1 MRAFP
6 TLIVGL
12 LVSVGPTTLG
22 QDAQPPEDL
31 EQQIEAAQARIAET
45 EARIVE
51 LTQQREKSR
60 DRFREKFAAA
70 AVALAR
76 RIQAEGDEA
85 EARRQL
91 EIVVADYS
99 GTKGAEDAATML
111 AGMKDDEGPQ
121 IVTKRWKEVFPRGK
135 SSIKN
140 LTDLEFEG
148 EGDKNVI
155 RDFKPDG
162 RIIES
167 DGTLRLESG
176 RSGAIRIAQDA
187 LSCEMILDTVMG
199 DTGNWF
205 LLIGWDGQNGYLM
218 ESVTLRT
225 SAVWLV
231 SEVREGKIGIR
242 KKHSDVHIP
251 PGPYRVSLTIDQG
264 AMTLKMGRNIIINH
278 VAMPNY
284 RSGDIIAGVAPN
296 QYGTKALKIGRI
308 AMRSTAIKEGE
319 ANAVPKGLP
328 TARILW
334 VSQLGF
340 FQKLHDARWIEA
352 TQDGRLVVY
361 DEADRLENYVE
372 LSRQGAT
379 VRLYA
384 DRCDVRFPK
393 QDFNETQRGGWAK
406 GIGDDAP

>member
-231 SEVREGKIGIR
+231 AEVREGKIGTR
-242 KKHSDVHIP
+242 KKHSDAHLTA
-251 PGPYRVSLTIDQG
+251 GPHRVSLMIDDG
-264 AMTLKMGRNIIINH
+264 AMTLKVGRALIINH
-278 VAMPNY
+278 IAMPNY
-284 RSGDIIAGVAPN
+284 KSGDIIAGVAPN
-296 QYGTKALKIGRI
+296 QYGTKTLTIGRI
-308 AMRSTAIKEGE
+308 AMRSTAVKDDEKDP
-319 ANAVPKGLP
+319 PKGLP
-328 TARILW
+328 TSRILW
-334 VSQLGF
+334 VSNVGF
-340 FQKLHDARWIEA
+340 FQKLHNDRWVE
-352 TQDGRLVVY
+352 TSSEGKVLVY
-361 DEADRLENYVE
+361 DEAERVDDYVE

-379 VRLYA
+379 VRLYT
-384 DRCDVRFPK
+384 DRCEVQNPK
-393 QDFNETQRGGWAK
+393 QDFMEVSKGAWTRDGGA
-406 GIGDDAP
+406 DEP